1 MRPIVIGTL
10 LGLCSLTAALPAAAQ
25 PTTTEL
31 LYQPSSPGIFSDLE
45 IVLGFGVIDRGV
57 TGVGEPL
64 LGYGYDHSGGPR
76 ADMALRLFFAESNQ
90 FVRHGIALRGG
101 CDAGQ
106 TFGLAG
112 GYGFATT
119 TIDLAYVLR
128 FHCPCISG
136 DDTKWFLSAVVGVS
150 MLHAEASTGA
160 GARGGP
166 DWNDRE
172 AAASK
177 FDHDSLGA
185 VLGVTMDLH
194 LDVVIVGAS
203 IDLREHFSMTDG
215 PIGRSFETGASVHA
229 GFDLDL

>member
-1 MRPIVIGTL
+1 MRPIVL
-10 LGLCSLTAALPAAAQ
+10 LGVLGLISTVGASRAFAQ
-25 PTTTEL
+25 ETTEL
-31 LYQPSSPGIFSDLE
+31 LYRPASPGVFSDLE

-90 FVRHGIALRGG
+90 YVRHGIAVRGG
-101 CDAGQ
+101 FDAGE

-136 DDTKWFLSAVVGVS
+136 DQTKWFLSAVVGVS

-160 GARGGP
+160 GPRGGP
-166 DWNDRE
+166 DWNQRQ
-172 AAASK
+172 AAAGK
-177 FDHDSLGA
+177 FDHDSVGG

-194 LDVVIVGAS
+194 LDVVMVGAS
-203 IDLREHFSMTDG
+203 IDLREHFSVTDG
-215 PIGRSFETGASVHA
+215 PVGRSFETGASVHA
-229 GFDLDL
+229 GFDLNL